1 MFCREVGTTII
12 RGIFDKNKAET
23 PSKKRFLGGG
33 TGRGQDARAAS
44 VHWGGVAAG
53 RGGGGGLSGVRGGNN
68 AGGGGA
74 GGKQILRYAQNDREG
89 RAGSVW
95 RE

>member
-44 VHWGGVAAG
+44 VHWGGVYYI
-53 RGGGGGLSGVRGGNN
+53 RHVFLLTV
-68 AGGGGA
+68 
-74 GGKQILRYAQNDREG
+74 KVFQ
-89 RAGSVW
+89 
-95 RE
+95 

>member
-68 AGGGGA
+68 AGGGQNFFRA
-74 GGKQILRYAQNDREG
+74 PPHPRGGG
-89 RAGSVW
+89 GG
-95 RE
+95 